1 MIEIKLPDGAV
12 LEFKEP
18 TTVKEIAA
26 KISKSLEKNAVGALF
41 NGELIDLHTL
51 IKESGEIR
59 IITPKDKESLEILR
73 HSAAHV
79 LAKAVKN
86 LYGKEKVKLGIGP
99 ATEEGFYYDFDLP
112 EGISEEELSKIE
124 EEMERIIRAKEP
136 FRREVISRERA
147 RELFKDDQY
156 KRKLL
161 ESIPEDEEVSIYWLG
176 EDFFD
181 LCKGPHLENAGQ
193 IKAFKLLSTAG
204 AYWRGDSRNK
214 MLQRVYGTAF
224 WKKKELEEYLKR
236 LEEAKKRDHRV
247 IGKQLDLF
255 GIYEEAGPGLVFW
268 HPNGAVIRQEIER
281 WVEEEHRKRGYERI
295 YTPHIMKAELWKTS
309 GHYNFYRENMFFVPV
324 VEHDEEERLGNEEVP
339 LTCQEI
345 ERAHW
350 YAVKPMNCPG
360 HILIYKSKV
369 RSYRDLPIRYF
380 EFGTVYRYEKSGSL
394 HGLLRVRGFTQ
405 DDGHIFC
412 RPDQLKEEI
421 QGVMD
426 YILELLKTFGL
437 DYVINVGTKPEKYI
451 GSDEAW
457 EHATNALIEALK
469 ERGFEYNIVEGDGA
483 FYGPKID
490 IAVLDAIGRKWDGP
504 TIQVDFNLPERF
516 DLTYVDKDG
525 QKKRPVMVH
534 RAIMGSIERFIGL
547 LMEHYAGLFPTW
559 LAPTQVVIIPVSEK
573 FIDYADKVYK
583 ELKRAGIRVKL
594 DDENAKVGYK
604 IRKAETQKIP
614 YMVIVGQKEL
624 ESNTVSV
631 RSKREG
637 ELGTMTL
644 KEFLDKILT
653 EIKEKRQ

>member
-1 MIEIKLPDGAV
+1 MIEIELPDGSK
-12 LEFKEP
+12 LTFEGE
-18 TTVKEIAA
+18 TSVKEIAGRIA
-26 KISKSLEKNAVGALF
+26 KSLEKNAVGALF
-41 NGELIDLHTL
+41 NGEIIDLHTP
-51 IKESGEIR
+51 IEKSGKIR
-59 IITPKDKESLEILR
+59 ILTPKDPESLEILR
-73 HSAAHV
+73 HSAAHI

-86 LYGKEKVKLGIGP
+86 IYGHDKVKLGIGP

-112 EGISEEELSKIE
+112 VSISEEDLEKIE
-124 EEMERIIRAKEP
+124 KEMERIVKAKEP
-136 FRREVISRERA
+136 FRREKVTKEKA
-147 RELFKDDQY
+147 KELFKNDPY
-156 KRKLL
+156 KLELL
-161 ESIPEDEEVSIYWLG
+161 ESIPEDEEITIYWLG

-181 LCKGPHLENAGQ
+181 LCKGPHVEHAGMV
-193 IKAFKLLSTAG
+193 KAFKLLSVAG
-204 AYWRGDSRNK
+204 AYWRGDSKNK

-224 WKKKELEEYLKR
+224 WKKKELDEYLKR

-247 IGKQLDLF
+247 LGKQLDLF
-255 GIYEEAGPGLVFW
+255 SIYEEAGPGLVFW
-268 HPNGAVIRQEIER
+268 HPNGAIIRQEIEK
-281 WVEEEHRKRGYERI
+281 WVEEEHKKRGYQRI

-339 LTCQEI
+339 LTCE
-345 ERAHW
+345 EVKEAHW

-360 HILIYKSKV
+360 HILIYKSQV
-369 RSYRDLPIRYF
+369 RSYRDLPIRFF

-421 QGVMD
+421 QGVLD
-426 YILELLKTFGL
+426 YVMELLSTFKL
-437 DYVINVGTKPEKYI
+437 DYVINIGTKPEKYI

-457 EHATNALIEALK
+457 EHATQALIDALK

-516 DLTYVDKDG
+516 DLTYVDRDG

-547 LMEHYAGLFPTW
+547 LIEHYAGLFPTW
-559 LAPTQVVIIPVSEK
+559 LAPTQVVIIPVSDKYLE
-573 FIDYADKVYK
+573 YADEVYEK
-583 ELKRAGIRVKL
+583 LRAAGIRVKL
-594 DDENAKVGYK
+594 DDESAKVGYK
-604 IRKAETQKIP
+604 IRKAELMKIP
-614 YMVIVGQKEL
+614 YMLIVGEKEQQ
-624 ESNTVSV
+624 NGTVSV
-631 RSKREG
+631 RSKKEG
-637 ELGTMTL
+637 DLGAMDL
-644 KEFLDKILT
+644 SVFLDKILT
-653 EIKEKRQ
+653 EIKEKT

>member
-1 MIEIKLPDGAV
+1 MVVIELPDGSK
-12 LEFKEP
+12 LEFQGP
-18 TTVKEIAA
+18 TTVKEIAG
-26 KISKSLEKNAVGALF
+26 KIAKSLEKNAVGAVF
-41 NGELIDLHTL
+41 NGELIDVHTP
-51 IKESGEIR
+51 ITESGRIR
-59 IITPKDKESLEILR
+59 IITPKDPESLEILR
-73 HSAAHV
+73 HSAAHL
-79 LAKAVKN
+79 LAKAVKK
-86 LYGKEKVKLGIGP
+86 LYGNNEVKLGIGP
-99 ATEEGFYYDFDLP
+99 ATQEGFYYDFDLP
-112 EGISEEELSKIE
+112 VSISEEDLPKIE
-124 EEMERIIRAKEP
+124 AEMEKIVKAKEP
-136 FRREVISRERA
+136 FRREVISREKA
-147 RELFKDDQY
+147 RELFKNDPY
-156 KRKLL
+156 KLELL
-161 ESIPEDEEVSIYWLG
+161 ESIPEEEEVSIYWLG

-181 LCKGPHLENAGQ
+181 LCKGPHVEHAGQ
-193 IKAFKLLSTAG
+193 IKAFKLLSVAG

-214 MLQRVYGTAF
+214 MLQRIYGTAF
-224 WKKKELEEYLKR
+224 WKKKELEEFLHR

-247 IGKQLDLF
+247 LGKQLDLF

-268 HPNGAVIRQEIER
+268 HPNGAIIRQEIEQ
-281 WVEEEHRKRGYERI
+281 WVEEEHRKRGYQRI
-295 YTPHIMKAELWKTS
+295 YTPHIMKADLWKRS

-324 VEHDEEERLGNEEVP
+324 VEHDEEERLGNDEVP
-339 LTCQEI
+339 LTCSEI
-345 ERAHW
+345 EKAHW

-360 HILIYKSKV
+360 HILIYKSQV
-369 RSYRDLPIRYF
+369 RSYRDLPIRFF

-426 YILELLKTFGL
+426 YIMDLLSTFKL
-437 DYVINVGTKPEKYI
+437 DYVINVGTRPEKFI
-451 GSDEAW
+451 GTEEAW

-516 DLTYVDKDG
+516 DLTYVDRDG

-547 LMEHYAGLFPTW
+547 LIEHYAGLFPTW
-559 LAPTQVVIIPVSEK
+559 LAPVQAVIIPVSDK
-573 FIDYADKVYK
+573 YLDYADEVYAKLK
-583 ELKRAGIRVKL
+583 EAGIRVKL
-594 DDENAKVGYK
+594 DDESAKVGYK

-614 YMVIVGQKEL
+614 YMLIVGEREKE
-624 ESNTVSV
+624 NQTVSV

-637 ELGTMTL
+637 DLGEMELQQ
-644 KEFLDKILT
+644 FLDKILT
-653 EIKEKRQ
+653 EIKEKA

>member
-1 MIEIKLPDGAV
+1 MVVIELPDGSK
-12 LEFKEP
+12 LEFQGP
-18 TTVKEIAA
+18 TTVKEIAG
-26 KISKSLEKNAVGALF
+26 KIAKSLEKNAVGAVF
-41 NGELIDLHTL
+41 NGELIDVHTP
-51 IKESGEIR
+51 ITESGRIR
-59 IITPKDKESLEILR
+59 IITPKDPESLEILR
-73 HSAAHV
+73 HSAAHL
-79 LAKAVKN
+79 LAKAVKK
-86 LYGKEKVKLGIGP
+86 LYGNNEVKLGIGP
-99 ATEEGFYYDFDLP
+99 ATQEGFYYDFDLP
-112 EGISEEELSKIE
+112 VSISEEDLPKIE
-124 EEMERIIRAKEP
+124 AEMEKIVKAKEP
-136 FRREVISRERA
+136 FRREVISREKA
-147 RELFKDDQY
+147 RELFKNDPY
-156 KRKLL
+156 KLKLL
-161 ESIPEDEEVSIYWLG
+161 ESIPEEEEVSIYWLG

-181 LCKGPHLENAGQ
+181 LCKGPHVEHAGQ
-193 IKAFKLLSTAG
+193 IKAFKLLSVAG

-214 MLQRVYGTAF
+214 MLQRIYGTAF
-224 WKKKELEEYLKR
+224 WKKKELEEFLHR

-247 IGKQLDLF
+247 LGKQLDLF

-268 HPNGAVIRQEIER
+268 HPNGAIIRQEIEQ
-281 WVEEEHRKRGYERI
+281 WVEEEHRKRGYQRI
-295 YTPHIMKAELWKTS
+295 YTPHIMKADLWKRS

-324 VEHDEEERLGNEEVP
+324 VEHDEEERLGNDEVP
-339 LTCQEI
+339 LTCSEI
-345 ERAHW
+345 EKAHW

-360 HILIYKSKV
+360 HILIYKSQV
-369 RSYRDLPIRYF
+369 RSYRDLPIRFF

-426 YILELLKTFGL
+426 YIMDLLSTFKL
-437 DYVINVGTKPEKYI
+437 DYVINVGTRPEKFI
-451 GSDEAW
+451 GTEEAW

-516 DLTYVDKDG
+516 DLTYVDRDG

-547 LMEHYAGLFPTW
+547 LIEHYAGLFPTW
-559 LAPTQVVIIPVSEK
+559 LAPVQAVIIPVSDK
-573 FIDYADKVYK
+573 YLDYADEVYAKLK
-583 ELKRAGIRVKL
+583 EAGIRVKL
-594 DDENAKVGYK
+594 DDESAKVGYK

-614 YMVIVGQKEL
+614 YMLIVGEREKE
-624 ESNTVSV
+624 NQTVSV

-637 ELGTMTL
+637 DLGEMELQQ
-644 KEFLDKILT
+644 FLDKILT
-653 EIKEKRQ
+653 EIKEKA

>member
-1 MIEIKLPDGAV
+1 MVEIKLPDGSI
-12 LEFKEP
+12 LEFEGK
-18 TTVKEIAA
+18 TTVKEIASR
-26 KISKSLEKNAVGALF
+26 ISKSLEKNAVGALF
-41 NGELIDLHTL
+41 NGELIDLHTP
-51 IKESGEIR
+51 IEESGEIR
-59 IITPKDKESLEILR
+59 IITTKDPESLEILR
-73 HSAAHV
+73 HSAAHI

-112 EGISEEELSKIE
+112 ETISEEELKKIE
-124 EEMERIIRAKEP
+124 EEMARIIKAKEE
-136 FRREVISRERA
+136 FKREEVSREKA
-147 RELFKDDQY
+147 KELFKDDPY
-156 KRKLL
+156 KLELL
-161 ESIPEDEEVSIYWLG
+161 NSIPEGEKITIYWLG

-181 LCKGPHLENAGQ
+181 LCKGPHLQNAGQ
-193 IKAFKLLSTAG
+193 VKAFKLLSVAG
-204 AYWRGDSRNK
+204 AYWRGDSKNK
-214 MLQRVYGTAF
+214 MLQRIYGTAF
-224 WKKKELEEYLKR
+224 WKRKELEEYLHR

-247 IGKQLDLF
+247 LGKQLDLF
-255 GIYEEAGPGLVFW
+255 SIYEEAGPGLVFW

-281 WVEEEHRKRGYERI
+281 WVEEEHRKRGYQRI
-295 YTPHIMKAELWKTS
+295 YTPHIMKAELWKRS

-324 VEHDEEERLGNEEVP
+324 VEHDQEEKLGNEEVP
-339 LTCQEI
+339 LTCEEI
-345 ERAHW
+345 EKANW

-360 HILIYKSKV
+360 HILIYKSQV
-369 RSYRDLPIRYF
+369 RSYRELPIRFF

-426 YILELLKTFGL
+426 YIMELLKTFKL
-437 DYVINVGTKPEKYI
+437 DYVINIGTRPEKYI
-451 GSDEAW
+451 GREEDW

-516 DLTYVDKDG
+516 DLTYVDRDG

-547 LMEHYAGLFPTW
+547 LIEHYGGLFPTW
-559 LAPTQVVIIPVSEK
+559 LAPIQAVVIPVSDK
-573 FIDYADKVYK
+573 FLNYAETVYK
-583 ELKRAGIRVKL
+583 ALKDAGIRVKL
-594 DDENAKVGYK
+594 DDESAKVGYK
-604 IRKAETQKIP
+604 IRKAETMKVP
-614 YMVIVGQKEL
+614 YMLIVGQKE
-624 ESNTVSV
+624 EEKNTVSV
-631 RSKREG
+631 REKGKGEVGEMTIPEFISKIR
-637 ELGTMTL
+637 
-644 KEFLDKILT
+644 KEI
-653 EIKEKRQ
+653 EEKH

>member
-1 MIEIKLPDGAV
+1 MIEIELPDGSK
-12 LEFKEP
+12 LTFEGE
-18 TTVKEIAA
+18 TSVKEIAG
-26 KISKSLEKNAVGALF
+26 KIAKSLEKNAVGALF
-41 NGELIDLHTL
+41 NGEIIDVHTP
-51 IKESGEIR
+51 IEKSGTIR
-59 IITPKDKESLEILR
+59 ILTPKDPESLEILR
-73 HSAAHV
+73 HSAAHI

-86 LYGKEKVKLGIGP
+86 LYGHDKVKLGIGP

-112 EGISEEELSKIE
+112 VSISEEDLEKIE
-124 EEMERIIRAKEP
+124 KEMEKIVKAKEP
-136 FRREVISRERA
+136 FRREKVTREKA
-147 RELFKDDQY
+147 KELFKSDPY
-156 KRKLL
+156 KLELL
-161 ESIPEDEEVSIYWLG
+161 ESIPENEEITIYWLG

-181 LCKGPHLENAGQ
+181 LCKGPHVEHAGMV
-193 IKAFKLLSTAG
+193 KAFKLLSVAG

-224 WKKKELEEYLKR
+224 WKKKELDEYLHR

-247 IGKQLDLF
+247 LGKQLDLF
-255 GIYEEAGPGLVFW
+255 SIYEEAGPGLVFW
-268 HPNGAVIRQEIER
+268 HPNGAIIRQEIER
-281 WVEEEHRKRGYERI
+281 WVEEEHKKRGYQRI

-324 VEHDEEERLGNEEVP
+324 VEHDEEQRLGNEEVP
-339 LTCQEI
+339 LTSDEI
-345 ERAHW
+345 KEAHW

-360 HILIYKSKV
+360 HILIYKSQV
-369 RSYRDLPIRYF
+369 RSYRDLPIRFF

-421 QGVMD
+421 QGVLD
-426 YILELLKTFGL
+426 YVMELLSTFKL
-437 DYVINVGTKPEKYI
+437 DYVINIGTKPEKYI

-457 EHATNALIEALK
+457 EHATQALIDALK
-469 ERGFEYNIVEGDGA
+469 ERGFDYNIIEGDGA

-516 DLTYVDKDG
+516 DLTYVDRDG

-547 LMEHYAGLFPTW
+547 LIEHYAGLFPTW
-559 LAPTQVVIIPVSEK
+559 LAPTQVVIIPVSDKYLE
-573 FIDYADKVYK
+573 YADEVYEK
-583 ELKRAGIRVKL
+583 LKGAGIRVKL
-594 DDENAKVGYK
+594 DDESAKVGYK
-604 IRKAETQKIP
+604 IRKAELMKIP
-614 YMVIVGQKEL
+614 YMLIVGEREQQ
-624 ESNTVSV
+624 SGTVSV

-637 ELGTMTL
+637 DLGAMDL
-644 KEFLDKILT
+644 NAFLDKILT
-653 EIKEKRQ
+653 EIKEKT

>member
-1 MIEIKLPDGAV
+1 MIEIKLPDGST
-12 LEFKEP
+12 LEFDRP
-18 TTVKEIAA
+18 VTVKEIAS
-26 KISKSLEKNAVGALF
+26 KISKSLEKNAVGAIF
-41 NGELIDLHTL
+41 NGQIVDLHTP

-59 IITPKDKESLEILR
+59 ILTPKDPESLEILR
-73 HSAAHV
+73 HSAAHI

-112 EGISEEELSKIE
+112 ETISQEDLEKIE
-124 EEMERIIRAKEP
+124 REMERIVKEKEP
-136 FRREVISRERA
+136 FRKEVISRERA
-147 RELFKDDQY
+147 RELFKGDQY
-156 KRKLL
+156 KLELL
-161 ESIPEDEEVSIYWLG
+161 ESIPEGEEISIYWLG

-181 LCKGPHLENAGQ
+181 LCRGPHVENAGQ
-193 IKAFKLLSTAG
+193 VKAFKLLSTAG

-214 MLQRVYGTAF
+214 MLQRIYGTAF
-224 WKKKELEEYLKR
+224 WKKSQLEEYLKR

-268 HPNGAVIRQEIER
+268 HPNGAVIRQEIEK
-281 WVEEEHRKRGYERI
+281 WVEEEHRKRGYQRI
-295 YTPHIMKAELWKTS
+295 YTPHIMKADLWKIS

-339 LTCQEI
+339 LTCEEI
-345 ERAHW
+345 EKAHW

-360 HILIYKSKV
+360 HILIYKSQP
-369 RSYRDLPIRYF
+369 RSYRELPIRFF
-380 EFGTVYRYEKSGSL
+380 ELGTVYRYEKSGSL

-426 YILELLKTFGL
+426 YILELLRIFNL
-437 DYVINVGTKPEKYI
+437 DYVINIGTKPEKYI

-457 EHATNALIEALK
+457 EHATKALIDALE

-516 DLTYVDKDG
+516 DLTYVDRDG

-547 LMEHYAGLFPTW
+547 LIEHYAGLFPTW
-559 LAPTQVVIIPVSEK
+559 LAPVQVVVIPVSDK
-573 FIDYADKVYK
+573 FIDYADQVYRK
-583 ELKRAGIRVKL
+583 LKDAGVRVKL
-594 DDENAKVGYK
+594 DDESAKVGYK

-614 YMVIVGQKEL
+614 YMLIVGAKEV
-624 ESNTVSV
+624 ENGTVSV

-637 ELGTMTL
+637 ELGTMTIE
-644 KEFLDKILT
+644 EFLDKILT
-653 EIKEKRQ
+653 EIKEKR

>member
-1 MIEIKLPDGAV
+1 MVRIKLPDGSE
-12 LEFKEP
+12 LLFERE
-18 TTVKEIAA
+18 TNVKEIAGRIA
-26 KISKSLEKNAVGALF
+26 KSLEKNAVGAIF
-41 NGELIDLHTL
+41 NGELIDVHTP
-51 IKESGEIR
+51 IRESGEIR
-59 IITPKDKESLEILR
+59 IITQKEPESLEILR

-86 LYGKEKVKLGIGP
+86 LYGKEKVKLAIGP
-99 ATEEGFYYDFDLP
+99 ATKEGFYYDFELP
-112 EGISEEELSKIE
+112 VSLSEEELGKIE
-124 EEMERIIRAKEP
+124 EEMERIVKAKEP

-147 RELFKDDQY
+147 KELFKDEPY
-156 KRKLL
+156 KLELL
-161 ESIPEDEEVSIYWLG
+161 EEIPQNEEITIYWLG
-176 EDFFD
+176 EDFYD
-181 LCKGPHLENAGQ
+181 LCKGPHVEHAGQ
-193 IKAFKLLSTAG
+193 VKAFKLLSVAG

-224 WKKKELEEYLKR
+224 WKKSQLEEYLKR
-236 LEEAKKRDHRV
+236 LEEAKKRDHRLL
-247 IGKQLDLF
+247 GKQLDLF

-268 HPNGAVIRQEIER
+268 HPNGAVIRQEIEK
-281 WVEEEHRKRGYERI
+281 WVEEEHRKRGYQRV

-309 GHYNFYRENMFFVPV
+309 GHYSFYRENMFFVPV
-324 VEHDEEERLGNEEVP
+324 VEHEQEERLGNEEVP

-345 ERAHW
+345 EKAHW

-360 HILIYKSKV
+360 HILVYKSQV
-369 RSYRDLPIRYF
+369 RSYRELPIRYF

-412 RPDQLKEEI
+412 RPEQLKEEI

-426 YILELLKTFGL
+426 YIMELLSTFKL
-437 DYVINVGTKPEKYI
+437 DYVINVGTRPEKYI
-451 GSDEAW
+451 GSLEAW
-457 EHATNALIEALK
+457 EHATKALIDALE
-469 ERGFEYNIVEGDGA
+469 ERGFQYNIVEGDGA

-547 LMEHYAGLFPTW
+547 LIEHYAGLFPTW
-559 LAPTQVVIIPVSEK
+559 LAPTQVVVIPVSDK
-573 FIDYADKVYK
+573 FIDYADEVFKRLK
-583 ELKRAGIRVKL
+583 EAGIRVKL
-594 DDENAKVGYK
+594 DDESAKVGYK
-604 IRKAETQKIP
+604 IRKAELLKIP

-624 ESNTVSV
+624 ESGTVSV
-631 RSKREG
+631 RSKRDG
-637 ELGTMTL
+637 ELGSMKL
-644 KEFLDKILT
+644 DEFLDKILT
-653 EIKEKRQ
+653 EIKEKR

>member
-1 MIEIKLPDGAV
+1 MIEIRLPDGNR
-12 LEFKEP
+12 LEFEEP

-26 KISKSLEKNAVGALF
+26 KISKSLEKNAVGAVF
-41 NGELIDLHTL
+41 NGELIDLHTP
-51 IKESGEIR
+51 IKKSGEIR
-59 IITPKDKESLEILR
+59 IITSKDPESLEILR
-73 HSAAHV
+73 HSAAHL

-86 LYGKEKVKLGIGP
+86 LYGKEAVKLGIGP

-112 EGISEEELSKIE
+112 EAISYEDLEKIE
-124 EEMERIIRAKEP
+124 KEMERIVKEKEP
-136 FRREVISRERA
+136 FRREVITREKA
-147 RELFKDDQY
+147 RELFKDDRY
-156 KRKLL
+156 KLELL
-161 ESIPEDEEVSIYWLG
+161 EAIPEDEEVSIYWLG

-181 LCKGPHLENAGQ
+181 LCKGPHVEHAGQ

-224 WKKKELEEYLKR
+224 WKKKELDEYLHR

-247 IGKQLDLF
+247 LGKQLDLF

-268 HPNGAVIRQEIER
+268 HPKGAVIRQEIEK

-339 LTCQEI
+339 LTCSEI
-345 ERAHW
+345 ERANW

-360 HILIYKSKV
+360 HILIYKSQP
-369 RSYRDLPIRYF
+369 RSYRELPIRYF

-426 YILELLKTFGL
+426 YILELLRIFKL

-457 EHATNALIEALK
+457 EHATKALIDALE

-516 DLTYVDKDG
+516 DLTYTDRDG

-547 LMEHYAGLFPTW
+547 LIEHYAGLFPTW
-559 LAPTQVVIIPVSEK
+559 LAPVQAVVIPVSDK
-573 FIDYADKVYK
+573 FLDYAEEVYK
-583 ELKRAGIRVKL
+583 KLKEAGIRVSL
-594 DDENAKVGYK
+594 DDESAKVGYK

-614 YMVIVGQKEL
+614 YMLIVGAKEA
-624 ESNTVSV
+624 ESGTVSV

-637 ELGTMTL
+637 ELGAMKL
-644 KEFLDKILT
+644 SDFLDKILS
-653 EIKEKRQ
+653 EIREKH